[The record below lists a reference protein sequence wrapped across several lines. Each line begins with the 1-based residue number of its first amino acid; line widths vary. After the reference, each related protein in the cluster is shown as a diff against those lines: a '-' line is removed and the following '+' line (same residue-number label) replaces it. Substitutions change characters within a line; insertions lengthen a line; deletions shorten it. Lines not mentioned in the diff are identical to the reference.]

1 MRGIGHMKVKGQT
14 HLLALVIHLVCG
26 RGLLVIGPLE
36 EQPKD
41 LNHWAMSSASQA
53 GDISHYC
60 VNQGLQASEESCHLC
75 LPFPWR
81 HSEITDVY
89 HGIKRYMDSEDPN

>member
-1 MRGIGHMKVKGQT
+1 MKVKEQT
-14 HLLALVIHLVCG
+14 HMLVLVIHLVCG
-26 RGLLVIGPLE
+26 KGLLVIGPLE

-53 GDISHYC
+53 GDISYYC

-81 HSEITDVY
+81 HPEITDVY
-89 HGIKRYMDSEDPN
+89 HGIKCYMDSEDPN